1 MKKQDKL
8 DCQKIKEMIINN
20 TLSISA
26 LSESHLNMLIEY
38 ETECL
43 MECEAE
49 YDMAF
54 MDLCCNALERIHP
67 LPVPTDERINGIG
80 SQVFSQ
86 YKQTNIYYNKKNK
99 THFSILQPKQTVR
112 ILVATVLLVIAL
124 TATVIACWNPFINW
138 ITELRDILNMNRDE
152 VIENEFGSFS
162 SDQDMK
168 QFSSIAEMETELGV
182 HFDLFDKISTKPNR
196 IEISQHGS
204 MKTADLQYKNESTPI
219 SLIIY
224 LENAPYYEEA
234 LKNANLQTEML
245 GNLEWYIVDRKEYQ
259 MIVSFDGIY
268 VYSITAD
275 SLDTI
280 KTLMEGN

>member
-1 MKKQDKL
+1 MKNPKRIKKMIL
-8 DCQKIKEMIINN
+8 DNR
-20 TLSISA
+20 LPVSA
-26 LSESHLNMLIEY
+26 LSESALHLLIEY

-43 MECEAE
+43 MKSKTE
-49 YDMAF
+49 YDTEF

-224 LENAPYYEEA
+224 LENAPYREELIIQA
-234 LKNANLQTEML
+234 GYPKQRLCDK
-245 GNLEWYIVDRKEYQ
+245 EWYILDYRDEDNRIQ
-259 MIVSFDGIY
+259 FLSFDGDY
-268 VYSITAD
+268 VYSVSATD
-275 SLDTI
+275 PE
-280 KTLMEGN
+280 TLRLLFE

>member
-1 MKKQDKL
+1 MKNPKQIKKMIL
-8 DCQKIKEMIINN
+8 DNR
-20 TLSISA
+20 LPVSA
-26 LSESHLNMLIEY
+26 LSESALHLLIEY

-43 MECEAE
+43 MKSKTE
-49 YDMAF
+49 YDTEF
-54 MDLCCNALERIHP
+54 MDLCCTALERIHP
-67 LPVPTDERINGIG
+67 RPVPTDERINGIG

-224 LENAPYYEEA
+224 LENAPYREELIIQA
-234 LKNANLQTEML
+234 GYPKQTL
-245 GNLEWYIVDRKEYQ
+245 YDKEWYILDYRDEDNRIQ
-259 MIVSFDGIY
+259 FLAFDGDY
-268 VYSITAD
+268 VYTVSARD
-275 SLDTI
+275 PE
-280 KTLMEGN
+280 TLRLFFE